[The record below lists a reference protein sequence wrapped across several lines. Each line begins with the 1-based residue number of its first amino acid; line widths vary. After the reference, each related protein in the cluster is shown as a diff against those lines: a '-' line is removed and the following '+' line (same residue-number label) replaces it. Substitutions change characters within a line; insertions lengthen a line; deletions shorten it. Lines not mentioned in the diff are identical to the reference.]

1 MRQGSRPGAPPTG
14 PRRLAAIA
22 IVGCVCAGLFIAGRG
37 LVEGVPV
44 VFFRTAEEFDR
55 LEAGRELILWST
67 PLFGVAAAVAGLV
80 ARRALEPL
88 AIASPIAF
96 ALVAQTNARLLALL
110 LFAVTG
116 LGAFVASI
124 VQLTRPPSGM
134 S

>member
-1 MRQGSRPGAPPTG
+1 M
-14 PRRLAAIA
+14 
-22 IVGCVCAGLFIAGRG
+22 
-37 LVEGVPV
+37 
-44 VFFRTAEEFDR
+44 
-55 LEAGRELILWST
+55 EAGRELILWST

-116 LGAFVASI
+116 LGAFVTSI
-124 VQLTRPPSGM
+124 LLLTRPATHAPVRPSG
-134 S
+134 